1 MKFIKTTDKVS
12 GGEIKLNYFDYGQG
26 KPVVML
32 HGWPVCKEMFE
43 YQLQPLIDA
52 GLRVVA
58 YDRRGFG
65 KSDAPWSGYDYDT
78 LTDDL
83 KAVIDGLD
91 LDDVT
96 LVGFSMG
103 GGEVARYFTR
113 YGGAKVSKV
122 VLISSVVPYLPQ
134 TDDNPNGVPQDKLQD
149 MANQAKDDRIGFL
162 ETFFKQF
169 YGVSLVSHPVS
180 NAFLQYNLTLAS
192 LASGRATLE
201 CMKAFAF
208 TDFREDAVNINV
220 PTLIIH
226 GDSDKTVPIET
237 SGQRAAEIIKNNQFV
252 VYEGAPHGLHY
263 TEKERLNQDLVN
275 FITGGNTYSMG
286 FQPEAGAT
294 ISDSDTT
301 SIVLPSNGEGLVT
314 R

>member
-1 MKFIKTTDKVS
+1 MKFIKSTDKAS
-12 GGEIKLNYFDYGQG
+12 GEEVKLAYFDYGKG
-26 KPVVML
+26 APVVML
-32 HGWPVCKEMFE
+32 HGWPVSKEMFE
-43 YQLQPLIDA
+43 YQLQPLVDA
-52 GLRVVA
+52 GLRVIA

-65 KSDAPWSGYDYDT
+65 KSDQPWSSYDYDT

-91 LDDVT
+91 LNDVT

-113 YGGAKVSKV
+113 YGGAKVSKA

-149 MANQAKDDRIGFL
+149 MSEQAKDDRIGFM

-169 YGVSLVSHPVS
+169 YGVGFLNKPVS
-180 NAFLQYNLTLAS
+180 TPFLNYNIS
-192 LASGRATLE
+192 LASVASGKATLE
-201 CMKAFAF
+201 CMKSFAF
-208 TDFREDAVNINV
+208 TDFRQDAANINV

-226 GDSDKTVPIET
+226 GDADKTVPIET
-237 SGQRAAEIIKNNQFV
+237 SGQRAAELIKNNQFI

-263 TEKERLNQDLVN
+263 TEKERLNQDLIN
-275 FITGGNTYSMG
+275 FITGGNAYSMG
-286 FQPEAGAT
+286 FQPKA
-294 ISDSDTT
+294 DTT
-301 SIVLPSNGEGLVT
+301 TTEPT
-314 R
+314 RVILSGNTEALTTR

>member
-1 MKFIKTTDKVS
+1 MKFIKTTDKTS
-12 GGEIKLNYFDYGQG
+12 GEEVKLNYFDYGQG
-26 KPVVML
+26 KPVILL

-52 GLRVVA
+52 GLRVIG

-65 KSDAPWSGYDYDT
+65 KSDQPWGGYDYDT

-83 KAVIDGLD
+83 KAVIDELNLSD
-91 LDDVT
+91 IT

-113 YGGAKVSKV
+113 YGGANVSKV
-122 VLISSVVPYLPQ
+122 VLISSVVPYMPQ
-134 TDDNPNGVPQDKLQD
+134 TDDNPDGVPQDKLLD
-149 MANQAKDDRIGFL
+149 MADKAKNDRIGFL

-180 NAFLQYNLTLAS
+180 SAYLQYNLTLAS
-192 LASGRATLE
+192 FASGRATQE
-201 CMKAFAF
+201 CMKAFAY
-208 TDFREDAVNINV
+208 TDFRQDAANINV

-226 GDSDKTVPIET
+226 GDADKTVPIET
-237 SGQRAAEIIKNNQFV
+237 SSRRAAGLIKNNQFII
-252 VYEGAPHGLHY
+252 YEGAPHGLHF
-263 TEKERLNQDLVN
+263 TEKERLSRDLVS
-275 FITGGNTYSMG
+275 FITNNNIPAGQYVSEPERVILSGN
-286 FQPEAGAT
+286 
-294 ISDSDTT
+294 
-301 SIVLPSNGEGLVT
+301 NEGLVT